1 MTAKTKNR
9 AMLMI
14 LIFLLLLAA
23 ISITVTSATVTEL
36 YAHPEVVVQGAEV
49 SISGKASPNEVVW
62 IDSSSVLSLPVSDG
76 RYNRE
81 FNGIYFP
88 KGEKVVSM
96 TAEKIEDIRLSLTPV
111 LWMGTVDYPLDGP
124 REATNGTASLSLSFP
139 IQGVDLSGEK
149 DIRVYGA
156 AEDSATSVIL
166 EFAMAIKVT
175 ADSNGD
181 FSSAIDTGGFPLG
194 ELLISVSEKER
205 TVHIV
210 PTEPSVFDTG
220 SGMYPSIP
228 GTHHGK
234 IIPAQAIFVHK
245 LYTYPCIGTG
255 GHSKRIT
262 ISNASGW
269 TQTAM
274 WDGYTE
280 ERHNIYFADSF
291 ELRPG
296 VEYNYTIETSSYP
309 QIIHTSQLNTNA
321 GTITCEK
328 FVDVNGKVYKDW
340 IPAIILS

>member
-1 MTAKTKNR
+1 MTAKTKTR
-9 AMLMI
+9 AMLKI
-14 LIFLLLLAA
+14 LIFLLLLAT
-23 ISITVTSATVTEL
+23 INITVTSAIVTEL

-62 IDSSSVLSLPVSDG
+62 IDSASVLSLPVSDG

-81 FNGIYFP
+81 FKDIYFP
-88 KGEKVVSM
+88 KGKKVFSM
-96 TAEKIEDIRLSLTPV
+96 TAEKIEDIRLSITPV

-124 REATNGTASLSLSFP
+124 RGATNGTAALSLSFP

-149 DIRVYGA
+149 DIKVYGA

-166 EFAMAIKVT
+166 RFAMTIQVT

-181 FSSAIDTGGFPLG
+181 FSSVIDTGGFPLG
-194 ELLISVSEKER
+194 ELLISASEKER

-210 PTEPSVFDTG
+210 STEPSVFDTG
-220 SGMYPSIP
+220 SGIYPSIP

-234 IIPAQAIFVHK
+234 IIPAQPVFVHK

-255 GHSKRIT
+255 GHSERIT

-274 WDGYTE
+274 WDGYNE

-291 ELRPG
+291 DLRPD
-296 VEYNYTIETSSYP
+296 VEYNYTLETSSYP
-309 QIIHTSQLNTNA
+309 QIIHKSQLNTNA

>member
-1 MTAKTKNR
+1 MTAKTMNR

-14 LIFLLLLAA
+14 LIFLLLLAT

-36 YAHPEVVVQGAEV
+36 YANPEVVVQGAEV

-62 IDSSSVLSLPVSDG
+62 IDSSSVPSLPVSDG

-88 KGEKVVSM
+88 KGEKVFSM
-96 TAEKIEDIRLSLTPV
+96 TAQKIEDIRLSLTPV
-111 LWMGTVDYPLDGP
+111 LMFGTVNYPTTGP

-139 IQGVDLSGEK
+139 IQGVDLSGGK

-181 FSSAIDTGGFPLG
+181 FSSSIDTGGFPLG
-194 ELLISVSEKER
+194 ALLISVSEKER

-210 PTEPSVFDTG
+210 STEPSVFDTG

-234 IIPAQAIFVHK
+234 IIQAQTIFVHK

-255 GHSKRIT
+255 GHSERIT

-269 TQTAM
+269 TRTAM
-274 WDGYTE
+274 WGGYNE

-291 ELRPG
+291 DLRPG

-309 QIIHTSQLNTNA
+309 QIIHKSHLNTNA